1 MLFQSFQFAAFFIV
15 VFTLY
20 VVLRHRWQN
29 RMLLVASYIF
39 YGSWDWRFL
48 SLIAISTVTDYLC
61 SLGIEASDEKR
72 IRKRYVAVSV
82 FVNLTLLGIFKYF
95 DFFSTSFHTLFGRVG
110 IEFDPILIN
119 VILPV
124 GISFYTFQTMS
135 YTIDVYRNKVP
146 AARNFWD
153 FSLYVS
159 FFPQLVA
166 GPIER
171 GTRLLP
177 QILKPRQL
185 SWERGFQGAYFVLWG
200 LFLKV
205 VVADNLAKIVDP
217 VYSAT
222 GAYEGINVLLATYAF
237 SIQIYADFAG
247 YSFMAIGL
255 AKVMGIDLMENFRRP
270 YFTKNIS
277 DFWRRWHISLSSWFR
292 DYVFSPFYL
301 YLARQPRLA
310 NLSIKTRHVIAF
322 MVTILV
328 TEYLLGFWHGA
339 GWNYGFFGLYHG
351 MLIAGYYF
359 IRGLWDRMP
368 TALQIFLTYH
378 LACLGWLIFR
388 SPSLDQASQ
397 MLKAIFVNFRAVDS
411 SIAMQSALTLLAL
424 TSIPIG
430 VQLFQE
436 WKNDTLVVLKW
447 PRLVRDAFFVLLVI
461 LIVAFGEFGG
471 RPFIYFQF

>member
-1 MLFQSFQFAAFFIV
+1 
-15 VFTLY
+15 
-20 VVLRHRWQN
+20 
-29 RMLLVASYIF
+29 MLLVASYVF

-48 SLIAISTVTDYLC
+48 FLIALSTVTDYLC
-61 SLGIEASDEKR
+61 SLGIESTTEKR

-82 FVNLTLLGIFKYF
+82 AVNLTLLGIFKYY
-95 DFFSTSFHTLFGRVG
+95 DFFATSFQTLFGRVG
-110 IEFDPILIN
+110 IELDPILIN

-135 YTIDVYRNKVP
+135 YTIDVYRGKVR
-146 AARNFWD
+146 AARNFFD

-171 GTRLLP
+171 GARLLP

-185 SWERGFQGAYFVLWG
+185 SWLRCYQGAYFVVWG

-205 VVADNLAKIVDP
+205 VVADNVGKIVDP
-217 VYSAT
+217 VYAAS
-222 GAYEGINVLLATYAF
+222 GPYEGAGVLLATYAF

-255 AKVMGIDLMENFRRP
+255 AKIMGIDLMENFRRP
-270 YFTKNIS
+270 YFSKNIS

-301 YLARQPRLA
+301 YLARKPSLA
-310 NLSIKTRHVIAF
+310 KMPIKVRHLLAF
-322 MVTILV
+322 VGTILV

-339 GWNYGFFGLYHG
+339 GWNFGFFGLYHG
-351 MLIAGYYF
+351 VLIAGYYV
-359 IRGLWDRMP
+359 IRRLWDRMNP
-368 TALQIFLTYH
+368 FVQIILTYH
-378 LACLGWLIFR
+378 LACVGWLIFR
-388 SPSLDQASQ
+388 APSLDQAGQ
-397 MLKAIFVNFRAVDS
+397 MLASIFVNFRAVDS
-411 SIAMQSALTLLAL
+411 TALGQGALTLAAL
-424 TSIPIG
+424 TSIPLG

-436 WKNDTLVVLKW
+436 WKNDTLVVLSW
-447 PRLVRDAFFVLLVI
+447 PRIFRDAFIILLVI